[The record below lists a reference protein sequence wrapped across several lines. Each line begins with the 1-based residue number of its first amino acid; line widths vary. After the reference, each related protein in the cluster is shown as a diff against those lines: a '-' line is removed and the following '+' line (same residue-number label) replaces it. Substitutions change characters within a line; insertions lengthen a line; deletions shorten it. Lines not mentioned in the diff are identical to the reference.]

1 MNKKFSIG
9 LRSIFYML
17 AIAIISGNSTAQT
30 SIRPNI
36 VFFIADDVGWNDFGC
51 YGNKAV
57 STPNIDKLAKSGVQF
72 QNAFLTASSCSPSRI
87 SILNGRYPH
96 NTGAAELHMPILE
109 SLPNLAMEL
118 KKAGYFTVSSGKWHQ
133 GNTMKPSFDLVFSKK
148 DGEGGNGD
156 GGENNWVRS
165 IADRPKEKP
174 FFMWFASHDAHR
186 LWGTNE
192 YTGTNKPEKVV
203 VPPYMVDTEIT
214 RKDFAQYH
222 DEITRFDAYIGKVMT
237 HLEENNL
244 LKNTII
250 VVMADNGRPFPRC
263 KTRLYD
269 DGIKTPLVIRW
280 DGGNVAK
287 NQKSKSIVSAIDIM
301 PTLLEAANLPIPET
315 VQGKSFL
322 KVLKNPVEKFRTYA
336 FAEHN
341 WHDYEAYE
349 RMVRTKDFL
358 YIYNARPQYP
368 QSTSGD
374 NHRDSSFQELV
385 KVWRKGE
392 LTNLQ
397 MDNFKAPRNFEELYD
412 LRNDPQQLI
421 DISKKPSYKT
431 KLLEMRALKNEWQE
445 QTADT
450 EPAKLSPSNHDW
462 LMGYFYDE
470 TFVPTKRGEMPG
482 ASKKAHLVNHS
493 GRF

>member
-1 MNKKFSIG
+1 M
-9 LRSIFYML
+9 LRIILVLMSATTFTSVFY
-17 AIAIISGNSTAQT
+17 SQT
-30 SIRPNI
+30 SERPNI
-36 VFFIADDVGWNDFGC
+36 VLFIADDVGWNDFGC
-51 YGNKAV
+51 YGNHAV

-72 QNAFLTASSCSPSRI
+72 QNAFLTASSCSPSRV

-118 KKAGYFTVSSGKWHQ
+118 KKSGYFTVSAGKWHQ
-133 GNTMKPSFDLVFSKK
+133 GNTMKSSFDLVYSKK
-148 DGEGGNGD
+148 EGEGGNGD

-165 IADRPKEKP
+165 LAESPKEKP
-174 FFMWFASHDAHR
+174 FFMWFAPHDAHR

-192 YTGTNKPEKVV
+192 YAGTNKPEKVK

-222 DEITRFDAYIGKVMT
+222 DEITRFDAYIGKVVS

-250 VVMADNGRPFPRC
+250 LVMADNGRPFPRC

-280 DGGNVAK
+280 DGGNIAK
-287 NQKSKSIVSAIDIM
+287 DQTTASIVSAIDIM
-301 PTLLEAANLPIPET
+301 PTLLEAANVPIPAT

-322 KVLKNPVEKFRTYA
+322 KILKNPKEKFRTYA

-368 QSTSGD
+368 QATSAD
-374 NHRDSSFQELV
+374 NHRDSAFQELV
-385 KVWRKGE
+385 KVWRMDK

-397 MDNFKAPRNFEELYD
+397 KDNFTAPRNFEELYD
-412 LRNDPQQLI
+412 LRKDPQQLY
-421 DISKKPSYKT
+421 DVSKKSAYKA

-450 EPAKLSPSNHDW
+450 EPAKLTMGNHDW

-482 ASKKAHLVNHS
+482 ASKNAHLVNHP

>member
-1 MNKKFSIG
+1 MNNKYALGLKYILLLLLLSID
-9 LRSIFYML
+9 
-17 AIAIISGNSTAQT
+17 STAQ
-30 SIRPNI
+30 SNIRPNI
-36 VFFIADDVGWNDFGC
+36 VFFIADDVGWNDLGC
-51 YGNKAV
+51 YGNRAV
-57 STPNIDKLAKSGVQF
+57 ATPHIDQLAITGVQF

-96 NTGAAELHMPILE
+96 NTGAAELHMPILA

-118 KKAGYFTVSSGKWHQ
+118 KKAGYFTVSAGKWHQ
-133 GNTMKPSFDLVFSKK
+133 GNTMKPCFDLIYSQK
-148 DGEGGNGD
+148 DGDGGNGD

-165 IADRPKEKP
+165 IAERPKEKP
-174 FFMWFASHDAHR
+174 FFMWFAAHDAHR
-186 LWGTNE
+186 IWGANE
-192 YTGTNKPEKVV
+192 YSTTNRPEKVV
-203 VPPYMVDTEIT
+203 VPPYMVDSEVT
-214 RKDFAQYH
+214 RQDFAQYH
-222 DEITRFDAYIGKVMT
+222 DEITRFDAFVGKVMDY
-237 HLEENNL
+237 LKESAL
-244 LKNTII
+244 LQNTLI

-269 DGIKTPLVIRW
+269 DGIKTPLLIRW
-280 DGGNVAK
+280 DGGKFAK
-287 NQKSKSIVSAIDIM
+287 NQKTTAMVSAIDIM
-301 PTLLEAANLPIPET
+301 PTLLEAANLSIPET

-322 KVLKNPVEKFRTYA
+322 NILKNPSLEFRTFA

-392 LTNLQ
+392 LSHLQ

-412 LRNDPQQLI
+412 LNNDPQQLY
-421 DISKKPSYKT
+421 DVSKDPTYKI
-431 KLLEMRALKNEWQE
+431 KLLEMRALKNEWQT

-450 EPAKLSPSNHDW
+450 EPTKLTPSNHDW
-462 LMGYFYDE
+462 LMGTFYDE

-482 ASKKAHLVNHS
+482 ASKKAHLINHP